1 MYVKSNVRVMT
12 VSDMLMSIY
21 PKRGSQGIVDL
32 VDTEYGRLV
41 ECCIV

>member
-1 MYVKSNVRVMT
+1 MT
-12 VSDMLMSIY
+12 VSDVLMSIY

-41 ECCIV
+41 EEMTIDKK